1 MKIRTAIALAALAV
15 TPAFAA
21 EQPATRTS
29 TVTDEAMMTP
39 VEKSAVESLQKEIA
53 TLQQAVDQLR
63 KAAAERAE
71 LQAQPQTDRSASWG
85 LWP

>member
-1 MKIRTAIALAALAV
+1 MKIRTARARAALAV

-21 EQPATRTS
+21 EQPAARTA
-29 TVTDEAMMTP
+29 TVTDEAMTP

-53 TLQQAVDQLR
+53 MLQQAVDQLR
-63 KAAAERAE
+63 KTAAERAE
-71 LQAQPQTDRSASWG
+71 LEAQQPTDRSASWG

>member
-1 MKIRTAIALAALAV
+1 MKIRTAVALAALAV

-21 EQPATRTS
+21 EQPAARPAA
-29 TVTDEAMMTP
+29 VADEAMTP

-71 LQAQPQTDRSASWG
+71 LQKQQATDRSASWG